1 MDDVPHNLRAS
12 RAASSSAYF
21 VEDRAMRSLLWLDML
36 RAYLN
41 RADALPEGIDSQ
53 CFDLLIAL
61 DIAQFE
67 GRRLYTDDIATAARL
82 PAAKTCPRLA
92 LLETA
97 RLIAR
102 QPDPD
107 APERCLITLTPDG
120 LAQMKLAY
128 RRFFG
133 VLEAFSA

>member
-12 RAASSSAYF
+12 RAASSGAYF
-21 VEDRAMRSLLWLDML
+21 VEDRAIRSLLWVDML

-41 RADALPEGIDSQ
+41 RTDALPEGVDGQ

-67 GRRLYTDDIATAARL
+67 GRQLYIDDIATAARL
-82 PAAKTCPRLA
+82 PAAKASPLLA

-97 RLIAR
+97 GLISR
-102 QPDPD
+102 QPDVG
-107 APERCLITLTPDG
+107 APEKCLVTLTPDG

-128 RRFFG
+128 RRFFS